1 MLCLIETAV
10 DKDKDIIL
18 LAKVKNK
25 GDHHDDDSHTGRFWI
40 EFFNIYGFLC
50 PAENLETR
58 IVGDIKQ
65 VRMYKHNCINLIDA
79 LRGFHHCTGAVSVIF
94 HPTCDHNEWFP
105 RMKNEGNGMKKLPAM
120 FRSNGIGYM
129 KVGDGL
135 NNNGISF
142 FSLQRDSAFL
152 DEEDIFANEAE
163 HLLDENEKEFEEQNT
178 KPSDPFDLLNEK
190 DIDMFQKFCDH
201 MVCINILYSIT
212 SRNYILSN
220 N

>member
-1 MLCLIETAV
+1 
-10 DKDKDIIL
+10 
-18 LAKVKNK
+18 
-25 GDHHDDDSHTGRFWI
+25 
-40 EFFNIYGFLC
+40 
-50 PAENLETR
+50 
-58 IVGDIKQ
+58 
-65 VRMYKHNCINLIDA
+65 
-79 LRGFHHCTGAVSVIF
+79 
-94 HPTCDHNEWFP
+94 
-105 RMKNEGNGMKKLPAM
+105 M

-163 HLLDENEKEFEEQNT
+163 YLLDENEKEFEEQNT